1 VTDLDRLLD
10 FAARSRLPGGGFGYL
25 GSDGR
30 VLADR
35 PVETLIVARMT
46 HVFGLAQLLGHPK
59 ADELVR
65 HGVAALTDG
74 PLRDAERGG
83 WNASTDDDTKA
94 AYVHAFV
101 VLAGSTA
108 ATAGIEGGRALL
120 EDAVEV
126 WQGRFWDD
134 DQGLAA
140 DEWDG
145 GWTRLADYRGANAN
159 MHGVEA
165 TLAAADALE
174 PTATAGRLRD
184 QAVRSIQRIVNGF
197 ARERDWRLP
206 EHFTADWTP
215 MPEYNRDRPADPFKP
230 YGVTVGHQFEWAR
243 LALHARAALPEPP
256 PWLLDDAGM
265 AVEEWDASWSRL
277 DDYRGLNANMNGVEA
292 TLAAADALPV
302 ADQGGKARLRRQAL
316 RTTERVMT
324 EWGRQFRWRL
334 PEHFTTAWTPL
345 PEYNRERP
353 ADPFRPYGVTVGHL
367 FEWARLAM
375 HVRAVTSRPPS
386 WLRDGARNLFT
397 VASGR
402 WAADGHP
409 GLPYTLDWE
418 DRVVV
423 GARMHWVLCE
433 AIAAASVLAEAL
445 EDDGYRGLAARW
457 REHGERAFAD
467 PATGSW
473 HHELTPDG
481 DVGTG
486 TWAGQPDAYHL
497 AQMLLLDGR
506 PVRGSVAATLG

>member
-1 VTDLDRLLD
+1 MTDLDRLLD
-10 FAARSRLPGGGFGYL
+10 FAQRSQLPEGGFGYL
-25 GSDGR
+25 GDDGR
-30 VLADR
+30 VLAGR
-35 PVETLIVARMT
+35 PVETWIVARMT
-46 HVFGLAQLLGHPK
+46 HVFGLAHLLGRPG

-65 HGVAALTDG
+65 HGVVALTDG
-74 PLRDAERGG
+74 PLRDAQHGG
-83 WNASTDDDTKA
+83 WRASTEDDTKA
-94 AYVHAFV
+94 AYPHAFV
-101 VLAGSTA
+101 LLAGATA
-108 ATAGIEGGRALL
+108 ATAGVAGGAELLGDALG
-120 EDAVEV
+120 V
-126 WQGRFWDD
+126 WQERFWDD
-134 DQGLAA
+134 D
-140 DEWDG
+140 
-145 GWTRLADYRGANAN
+145 T
-159 MHGVEA
+159 
-165 TLAAADALE
+165 
-174 PTATAGRLRD
+174 
-184 QAVRSIQRIVNGF
+184 
-197 ARERDWRLP
+197 
-206 EHFTADWTP
+206 
-215 MPEYNRDRPADPFKP
+215 
-230 YGVTVGHQFEWAR
+230 
-243 LALHARAALPEPP
+243 
-256 PWLLDDAGM
+256 GM

-277 DDYRGLNANMNGVEA
+277 DDYRGLNANMHGVEA

-302 ADQGGKARLRRQAL
+302 SDQGGKARLRRQAL

-324 EWGRQFRWRL
+324 EWGQQFRWRL